1 MKILVTGGA
10 GFIGSNLIK
19 RLIKEK
25 HEVYS
30 LDNYSTGNL
39 TNEVK
44 GCIYY
49 TNDIESINSPACFD
63 NYDLIFHLAAQS
75 RVQPSFDNP
84 SETFRSNVAGTE
96 AVCKYASKIGA
107 KVVYAGSSSKHH
119 DPSTSPYAMYK
130 YLGEGICNL
139 YKKSFNLN
147 VEVCRFYNVYGPSE
161 ALDEGNGNVIG
172 IWRSIINRHGKI
184 KIVGDGEQRRDFTH
198 VDDIVDGLWRIGM
211 ANFKSGECDFQ
222 TPSSIE
228 AWELGTGVNYSI
240 NELAKMFQSKFDC
253 DIISIKDQPGNY
265 RKTLCNDTTTQ
276 DILGWKPQ
284 DRLLYYINNL

>member
-19 RLIKEK
+19 RLIKENHK
-25 HEVYS
+25 VYS
-30 LDNYSTGNL
+30 LDNYSTGDL

-49 TNDIESINSPACFD
+49 NNSIENINTPAYYD

-75 RVQPSFDNP
+75 RVQPSFDYP
-84 SETFRSNVAGTE
+84 SESFKSNVAGTE

-130 YLGEGICNL
+130 YLGEGVCNL

-147 VEVCRFYNVYGPSE
+147 VEICRFYNVYGPGE
-161 ALDEGNGNVIG
+161 ALDEINGNVIG
-172 IWRSIINRHGKI
+172 IWRSIINRHGRI

-198 VDDIVDGLWRIGM
+198 VDDIVDGLCRVGF
-211 ANFKSGECDFQ
+211 AEFQ
-222 TPSSIE
+222 GGVDRFSSVE
-228 AWELGTGVNYSI
+228 AWELGTGINYSI
-240 NELAKMFQSKFDC
+240 NELAKMFQDKFNC
-253 DIISIKDQPGNY
+253 DIDYVDNQPGNY
-265 RKTLCNDTTTQ
+265 KVTICNDTTTQ
-276 DILGWKPQ
+276 VILGWKPQ